1 MSYDTA
7 TLARLMRN
15 EADPGNRR
23 RVLTVLEYLDIQPG
37 DRVLDCGC
45 GLGWFLEVAGR
56 LYDCAL
62 YGVDVD
68 PHRLARAAREVAP
81 RSHLTVASADCL
93 PFGEGAFDKVVLS
106 EVLEHVADD
115 ASVMREVRRVLA
127 PGGLVAI
134 TVPHRR
140 YPALYDP
147 INWSRERLGMEP
159 IRQGA
164 FGGIWT
170 NHLRLYERGDLVD
183 LVTRADLQVE
193 DVRPLV
199 HYCLPF
205 AHNLVYGLGKPLV
218 ESGVLAA
225 ADRFRHADN
234 SGSMLNPLNWALG
247 IVNAIDR
254 FDRSRPRP
262 DATSVCL
269 GLKARKSRI
278 GDSPR

>member
-1 MSYDTA
+1 MPYDTA

-15 EADPGNRR
+15 EADPGNRH
-23 RVLTVLEYLDIQPG
+23 RVLTILEYLDIQPG

-45 GLGWFLEVAGR
+45 GLGWFLAVAGT

-62 YGVDVD
+62 FGADVD
-68 PHRLARAAREVAP
+68 PDRLARAAREVSP
-81 RSHLTVASADCL
+81 RSHLTVASAGRL
-93 PFGEGAFDKVVLS
+93 PFREGTFEKVVLS

-115 ASVMREVRRVLA
+115 AGVMREVWRVLA

-140 YPALYDP
+140 FPLLYDP
-147 INWSRERLGMEP
+147 INWSRERLGLAP

-183 LVTRADLQVE
+183 LVSGADLSVE
-193 DVRPLV
+193 DMRPLV

-218 ESGVLAA
+218 ESGLLAS

-234 SGSMLNPLNWALG
+234 EGSRLNPLNWALG
-247 IVNAIDR
+247 VVNAIDR
-254 FDRSRPRP
+254 FDQARPRP
-262 DATSVCL
+262 EGTSVCL
-269 GLKARKSRI
+269 GLKARKI